1 MMTTDVSQLAARL
14 EHLERQHRRLRR
26 LAWGAVCLLPLGLGG
41 FVRGGSGPVVRAE
54 QVELLNAA
62 GVRQAALTAD
72 SGGVTLTLF
81 GTRGK
86 PVSALQLGD
95 SALTLLDAGGQ
106 PVARLG
112 GPQVRHLGE

>member
-1 MMTTDVSQLAARL
+1 MTTTDVSRLAARL
-14 EHLERQHRRLRR
+14 HHLELQHRRLRR
-26 LAWGAVCLLPLGLGG
+26 FAWGLVCLLPLGLVA
-41 FVRGGSGPVVRAE
+41 FVRGGPGPVVRAE

-62 GVRQAALTAD
+62 GARQAVLIAD

-81 GTRGK
+81 GSRGK

-95 SALTLLDAGGQ
+95 SALTLLDSGGQ

-112 GPQVRHLGE
+112 GPQVRHLVE

>member
-1 MMTTDVSQLAARL
+1 MKTTEVSQLVARL

-26 LAWGAVCLLPLGLGG
+26 FAWGAACLLPLGLGA
-41 FVRGGSGPVVRAE
+41 FVRGEAGPVVRAE
-54 QVELLNAA
+54 QVELLNATGA
-62 GVRQAALTAD
+62 RQAVLTAD

-81 GTRGK
+81 GARGK
-86 PVSALQLGD
+86 PVSALELGD